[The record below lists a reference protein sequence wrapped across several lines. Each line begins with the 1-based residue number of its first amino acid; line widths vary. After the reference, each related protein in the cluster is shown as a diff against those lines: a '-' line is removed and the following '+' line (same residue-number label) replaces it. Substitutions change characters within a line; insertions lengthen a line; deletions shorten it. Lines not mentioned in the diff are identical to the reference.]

1 LEKVLWIIA
10 EQKIVKDYAFAAAK
24 VVQKCRVGKRN
35 NVDRYLQAILETQ
48 FNKGELYMEMRK
60 QGGEG
65 QGTARSASKSRQQ
78 TGEETPGSMNQ
89 GTTQNQGMTG
99 TQGTTGNQGA
109 SQNQQNQQTSPNQA
123 NIGQQRT
130 GQQSGGEQDLLQ
142 HAKQA
147 TGNIVNKV
155 QQQAGSQLTRQK
167 ETAATELS
175 QVANAV
181 RRLRENLPQQELGP
195 IARVVGDY
203 GEKAAD
209 SLERLSTYVR
219 DKEPKQL
226 LDDVQNF
233 GRRQPALLLGGA
245 FLLGFAG
252 ARLIRS
258 SMSAA
263 YEQRSA
269 MDVQRTTFKPEHVS
283 APRPSAPPTV

>member
-1 LEKVLWIIA
+1 
-10 EQKIVKDYAFAAAK
+10 
-24 VVQKCRVGKRN
+24 
-35 NVDRYLQAILETQ
+35 
-48 FNKGELYMEMRK
+48 MEMRK

-65 QGTARSASKSRQQ
+65 QGTARSASKSRKQ

-89 GTTQNQGMTG
+89 GTAQN
-99 TQGTTGNQGA
+99 QGTTGNQGA
-109 SQNQQNQQTSPNQA
+109 SANQQNQQTSSNQPK
-123 NIGQQRT
+123 T

-155 QQQAGSQLTRQK
+155 QQQAGSQLTRGK
-167 ETAATELS
+167 ESAATELS

-219 DKEPKQL
+219 DKDPKQL

-258 SMSAA
+258 SISAA

-269 MDVQRTTFKPEHVS
+269 MDVQRTTFKPENVS
-283 APRPSAPPTV
+283 TPRPSAAPTV

>member
-1 LEKVLWIIA
+1 
-10 EQKIVKDYAFAAAK
+10 
-24 VVQKCRVGKRN
+24 
-35 NVDRYLQAILETQ
+35 
-48 FNKGELYMEMRK
+48 
-60 QGGEG
+60 
-65 QGTARSASKSRQQ
+65 
-78 TGEETPGSMNQ
+78 
-89 GTTQNQGMTG
+89 
-99 TQGTTGNQGA
+99 
-109 SQNQQNQQTSPNQA
+109 
-123 NIGQQRT
+123 
-130 GQQSGGEQDLLQ
+130 
-142 HAKQA
+142 
-147 TGNIVNKV
+147 VNRV

-219 DKEPKQL
+219 DKDPKQL
-226 LDDVQNF
+226 LDDVQDF

-269 MDVQRTTFKPEHVS
+269 TDVQRTTFRPENVS
-283 APRPSAPPTV
+283 ATPTV

>member
-1 LEKVLWIIA
+1 
-10 EQKIVKDYAFAAAK
+10 
-24 VVQKCRVGKRN
+24 
-35 NVDRYLQAILETQ
+35 
-48 FNKGELYMEMRK
+48 MEMRR

-65 QGTARSASKSRQQ
+65 QGTARSASKSRKQA
-78 TGEETPGSMNQ
+78 GEETPNPTNQ
-89 GTTQNQGMTG
+89 GTTQNQE
-99 TQGTTGNQGA
+99 TT
-109 SQNQQNQQTSPNQA
+109 
-123 NIGQQRT
+123 
-130 GQQSGGEQDLLQ
+130 GGEQDLLQ

-181 RRLRENLPQQELGP
+181 RRLRENLPQEDLGP

-203 GEKAAD
+203 GEKAAN
-209 SLERLSTYVR
+209 SIERLSTYVR
-219 DKEPKQL
+219 DKDPKQL

-263 YEQRSA
+263 YEQRSG
-269 MDVQRTTFKPEHVS
+269 MDVQRTTFRP
-283 APRPSAPPTV
+283 AAGPSATRTV

>member
-1 LEKVLWIIA
+1 
-10 EQKIVKDYAFAAAK
+10 
-24 VVQKCRVGKRN
+24 
-35 NVDRYLQAILETQ
+35 
-48 FNKGELYMEMRK
+48 MEMRR

-65 QGTARSASKSRQQ
+65 QGTARSASKSKKQ
-78 TGEETPGSMNQ
+78 TGEEAPNSTNQ

-99 TQGTTGNQGA
+99 NQGTTGNQGMPGNQGA
-109 SQNQQNQQTSPNQA
+109 SANQQNLQTSPTRPN
-123 NIGQQRT
+123 T
-130 GQQSGGEQDLLQ
+130 GQQTGGGEQDLLQ
-142 HAKQA
+142 HAKEA

-155 QQQAGSQLTRQK
+155 QQQAGSQLNRGK

-181 RRLRENLPQQELGP
+181 RRLRENLPQEELGP

-203 GEKAAD
+203 GEKAAN

-219 DKEPKQL
+219 EKDPKEL
-226 LDDVQNF
+226 LNDVQNF

-258 SMSAA
+258 SINAA
-263 YEQRSA
+263 TEHRSG
-269 MDVQRTTFKPEHVS
+269 MNVQRTTFRPENVS
-283 APRPSAPPTV
+283 ATRPSTMPTA

>member
-1 LEKVLWIIA
+1 
-10 EQKIVKDYAFAAAK
+10 
-24 VVQKCRVGKRN
+24 
-35 NVDRYLQAILETQ
+35 
-48 FNKGELYMEMRK
+48 MEMRK

>member
-1 LEKVLWIIA
+1 
-10 EQKIVKDYAFAAAK
+10 
-24 VVQKCRVGKRN
+24 
-35 NVDRYLQAILETQ
+35 
-48 FNKGELYMEMRK
+48 MEMRR

-65 QGTARSASKSRQQ
+65 QGTARSASKSRKQS
-78 TGEETPGSMNQ
+78 GEETPESSTNQ
-89 GTTQNQGMTG
+89 GTTQNQG
-99 TQGTTGNQGA
+99 TTGNQGA
-109 SQNQQNQQTSPNQA
+109 TANQQNQQTSSNQ
-123 NIGQQRT
+123 QQT
-130 GQQSGGEQDLLQ
+130 GQHTGGEQDLLQ

-147 TGNIVNKV
+147 TGQIVNKV
-155 QQQAGSQLTRQK
+155 QQQAGTQLNRGK

-181 RRLRENLPQQELGP
+181 RRLRENLPQEEMGP

-203 GEKAAD
+203 GEKAAN

-219 DKEPKQL
+219 DKDPKQL

-258 SMSAA
+258 SMGTGS
-263 YEQRSA
+263 ERRIGT
-269 MDVQRTTFKPEHVS
+269 DVQRVTFRPDNVS
-283 APRPSAPPTV
+283 AAGPSTTPTV

>member
-1 LEKVLWIIA
+1 
-10 EQKIVKDYAFAAAK
+10 
-24 VVQKCRVGKRN
+24 
-35 NVDRYLQAILETQ
+35 
-48 FNKGELYMEMRK
+48 MEMRK

-65 QGTARSASKSRQQ
+65 QGTARSASKSRKP
-78 TGEETPGSMNQ
+78 TDEETPGSMNQ
-89 GTTQNQGMTG
+89 ATTQNQGTV
-99 TQGTTGNQGA
+99 GNQGA
-109 SQNQQNQQTSPNQA
+109 SGNQRTQQTSSNQQNTGHQT
-123 NIGQQRT
+123 
-130 GQQSGGEQDLLQ
+130 GGEQDLLQ

-147 TGNIVNKV
+147 TGNIMNKV
-155 QQQAGSQLTRQK
+155 QEQAGSQLTRQK

-181 RRLRENLPQQELGP
+181 RRLRENLPQQDLGP

-203 GEKAAD
+203 GEKAAN
-209 SLERLSTYVR
+209 SIERLSTYVR
-219 DKEPKQL
+219 DKDPKQL
-226 LDDVQNF
+226 LDDVQKF

-269 MDVQRTTFKPEHVS
+269 MDVQRVTFRPGNAS
-283 APRPSAPPTV
+283 AARPSTTPTV

>member
-1 LEKVLWIIA
+1 
-10 EQKIVKDYAFAAAK
+10 
-24 VVQKCRVGKRN
+24 
-35 NVDRYLQAILETQ
+35 
-48 FNKGELYMEMRK
+48 MEMRK

-65 QGTARSASKSRQQ
+65 QGTARSASKSRKPVGEQ
-78 TGEETPGSMNQ
+78 TGEQTPDSTKQDVSM
-89 GTTQNQGMTG
+89 
-99 TQGTTGNQGA
+99 
-109 SQNQQNQQTSPNQA
+109 NQQNQQTSSNQK
-123 NIGQQRT
+123 QT
-130 GQQSGGEQDLLQ
+130 GQQTGGEQYLLQ

-155 QQQAGSQLTRQK
+155 QQQAGSQLTRGK
-167 ETAATELS
+167 ETAATEIS

-181 RRLRENLPQQELGP
+181 RRLRENLPQQEMGP

-203 GEKAAD
+203 GEKAAN

-219 DKEPKQL
+219 DKDPKQL
-226 LDDVQNF
+226 LNDVQDF

-269 MDVQRTTFKPEHVS
+269 MDIQRTTFRPDNVS
-283 APRPSAPPTV
+283 AARPSATPTV